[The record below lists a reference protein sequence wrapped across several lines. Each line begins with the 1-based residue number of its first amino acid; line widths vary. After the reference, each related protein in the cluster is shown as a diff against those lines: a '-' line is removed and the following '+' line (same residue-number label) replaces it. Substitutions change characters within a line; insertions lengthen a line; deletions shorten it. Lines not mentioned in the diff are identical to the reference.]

1 MITQGGIHDEEA
13 LNIYTDGSSFPGKK
27 RAAGVGVVLMWVDEA
42 GDPQTSEHA
51 PTGYQSATIDEMAI
65 QACIAGLQEA
75 KRVFPDLEQFKR
87 ILLFSD
93 SQYVTENF
101 FKAMNIWPQRGW
113 RGANGTP
120 VKNIDLWKRLRKE
133 VNALPRRVDVR
144 WVKGH
149 KSSIYNRAADKL
161 AKKSAAMPFNRPLSV
176 SQTTHK
182 WSDRKTQRGC
192 VPFDGRAVKIRII
205 STKYMKYARE
215 YEYRFEVISPEDPSY
230 KDVDFVWYKHVL
242 SRNKCL
248 LVRLNSD
255 RDHPSI
261 EQVLEELDPDD
272 YRCQRGVFVDRSP
285 GCSIPDAAFFPNLIL
300 KFFDVDA
307 NCVGVVMAEAPK
319 LRE

>member
-1 MITQGGIHDEEA
+1 MCLGRGSMVHRTAPNGEIMITKGGIHDEEA

-27 RAAGVGVVLMWVDEA
+27 RAAGVGVVLMWVDGA
-42 GDPQTSEHA
+42 GDPQISEHA
-51 PTGYQSATIDEMAI
+51 PTGYQSATIDEMEI

-75 KRVFPDLEQFKR
+75 KRAFPDLGQFKK

-101 FKAMNIWPQRGW
+101 VKAMNIWPQRAW

-133 VNALPRRVDVR
+133 VNALPRRVEVR

-149 KSSIYNRAADKL
+149 KSNIYNRAADKL

-192 VPFDGRAVKIRII
+192 VSFDGREVKIRII

-215 YEYRFEVISPEDPSY
+215 YEYRFEVIGPEDPSY

-255 RDHPSI
+255 HEHPSI

-272 YRCQRGVFVDRSP
+272 YRY
-285 GCSIPDAAFFPNLIL
+285 
-300 KFFDVDA
+300 
-307 NCVGVVMAEAPK
+307 
-319 LRE
+319 